1 MKLLD
6 FERPIYEI
14 EQRLKDL
21 KKLIQKHPELEEEI
35 KVLEKQ
41 ALNLRQKIYS
51 NLSRWQ
57 IVQIARHPDRPHAM
71 DFIEQM
77 TEDFIEIHGDRYFG
91 DDPAMVTGIAKI
103 EDERFAIIAEEKGRD
118 TRERIKRNFGMPNP
132 EGYRKGERIMQLAE
146 KYKLSLLTLVDTPG
160 AYPGIGAEERGQARA
175 IATSISRMLSTK
187 VPIIT
192 VIIGEGGSGGALAI
206 AVGDIVLA
214 LQYSIYSVISPEGCA
229 AILWRDSAHASEAA
243 EVLKLTAEDLKEFGV
258 VDHVIPEPLGG
269 AHWNSKET
277 IEATKSAIL
286 LFSAELK
293 KVSLEEILNKRRQR
307 YLKYGI

>member
-14 EQRLKDL
+14 EQRLNEL
-21 KKLIQKHPELEEEI
+21 KKLIPKHPELEEEI

-41 ALNLRQKIYS
+41 ALRLRKKIYS
-51 NLSRWQ
+51 NLTRWQ

-77 TEDFIEIHGDRYFG
+77 SEDFLELHGDRYFG
-91 DDPAMVTGIAKI
+91 DDPAIIAGLAKI
-103 EDERFAIIAEEKGRD
+103 EGERFAIIAEEKGRD
-118 TRERIKRNFGMPNP
+118 TRDRIKRNFGMPNP

-146 KYKLSLLTLVDTPG
+146 KFKLPLLTLVDTPG

-175 IATSISRMLSTK
+175 IATSIARMLDTK

-206 AVGDIVLA
+206 AVGDRVLA

-229 AILWRDSAHASEAA
+229 AILWRDSAHAQEAA
-243 EVLKLTAEDLKEFGV
+243 EVLKLTAPDLKGYGV
-258 VDHVIPEPLGG
+258 VDQIVPEPLGG
-269 AHWNSKET
+269 AHWNPKEA

-286 LFSAELK
+286 QNIAELK
-293 KVSLEEILNKRRQR
+293 KIPPDELLKKRHQR